1 MARGWESK
9 SVEGQIEERGRPPQG
24 SPQGMRSA
32 EDMERE
38 RKKSRLILDR
48 TRIVRELRE
57 AANPRFRAQLEA
69 ELAFLDGQI
78 GLL

>member
-9 SVEGQIEERGRPPQG
+9 SVEGQIEERGRQREGPQ
-24 SPQGMRSA
+24 PGMKSA
-32 EDMERE
+32 EEMERE
-38 RKKSRLILDR
+38 RRKSRLILER

-57 AANPRFRAQLEA
+57 AVNPRFRAQLEA
-69 ELAFLDGQI
+69 ELAFLEGQI